1 MSQTNE
7 AVTSATGERSGPQR
21 LPRVLTVF
29 GGVLLT
35 LSCIT
40 PASSLFIVVPPLV
53 QSQGTGVVL
62 TLVLGALVSLGV
74 ACCYS
79 ELGTRFPIAG
89 GEYSIVARVLGRGAG
104 WITFVMSLMV
114 IVVVPP
120 VIALGTADYLSAVVH
135 LDTPATGAVVMLLAT
150 VTAVLDVRSNAL
162 VTGTFLGI
170 EILAA
175 ALVAV
180 FGFAHVHR
188 SPGTLLAPQIVD
200 TAGHA
205 LPFTLSVLLTGLA
218 VGIFTFQGFG
228 SAVYLSEELHRPE
241 RSVARTVIY
250 SLLASAVII
259 VVPTAAVALGA
270 PSLTDL
276 ANADFPA
283 IVASWGGP
291 VLSTFVSLSVAA
303 AILNAVIVMVLQNAR
318 VLYASARDRAWPA
331 PVNRALS
338 RLHPRWKSPWVA
350 TLAVGLPGALL
361 AGLVDIEA
369 LLDVTGVIVAVM
381 SLLLA
386 VAALRVRR
394 LSGRGGWR
402 MPLWPVPA
410 AVTVA
415 AIVLALVNQDT
426 SDLLV
431 TAGVVVLAGA
441 YYALHL
447 RTRGS
452 THWVMTD
459 DIDT

>member
-1 MSQTNE
+1 MPQTDE
-7 AVTSATGERSGPQR
+7 GTSSPADERSPQR

-29 GGVLLT
+29 GGVMLT

-53 QSQGTGVVL
+53 RTQGTGVVL

-74 ACCYS
+74 ACCYG

-104 WITFVMSLMV
+104 WITFAMSLMV
-114 IVVVPP
+114 VVVVPP
-120 VIALGTADYLSAVVH
+120 VIALGTADYVGSVME

-150 VTAVLDVRSNAL
+150 ATAVLDVRSNAV

-170 EILAA
+170 EVLAA

-180 FGFAHVHR
+180 FGFAHAHR
-188 SPGTLLAPQIVD
+188 PFGTLLAPQITD
-200 TAGHA
+200 TAGNST
-205 LPFTLSVLLTGLA
+205 PFTAGVLLTGLA

-250 SLLASAVII
+250 SLLAAAAII
-259 VVPTAAVALGA
+259 VVPTAAIVLGA
-270 PSLTDL
+270 PRPADL
-276 ANADFPA
+276 ATADFPA
-283 IVASWGGP
+283 IVESWGGP
-291 VLSTFVSLSVAA
+291 VLATFVSLSVAA

-318 VLYASARDRAWPA
+318 VLYASARDRAWPG
-331 PVNRALS
+331 PVNRALE
-338 RLHPRWKSPWVA
+338 RLHPRWRSPWVA

-361 AGLVDIEA
+361 AGLADIEA
-369 LLDVTGVIVAVM
+369 LLDVTGVIVAVLY
-381 SLLLA
+381 LLLA

-394 LSGRGGWR
+394 SAGSWGWR

-410 AVTVA
+410 VLTIA
-415 AIVLALVNQDT
+415 AIFLALANQNVI
-426 SDLLV
+426 DLLF
-431 TAGVVVLAGA
+431 TAGVVALAAA
-441 YYALHL
+441 YYGVHL
-447 RTRGS
+447 RTRRR
-452 THWVMTD
+452 TRWVID
-459 DIDT
+459 DINT

>member
-53 QSQGTGVVL
+53 RSQGTGVVL

-120 VIALGTADYLSAVVH
+120 VIALGTADYLGAAVH
-135 LDTPATGAVVMLLAT
+135 LNTPATGAVVMLLAT

-188 SPGTLLAPQIVD
+188 SPGALVAPQIVD
-200 TAGHA
+200 TAGHGT
-205 LPFTLSVLLTGLA
+205 PFTLSVLLTGLA

-338 RLHPRWKSPWVA
+338 RLHSRWKSPWVA

-369 LLDVTGVIVAVM
+369 LLDVTGVIVAVTY
-381 SLLLA
+381 LLLA